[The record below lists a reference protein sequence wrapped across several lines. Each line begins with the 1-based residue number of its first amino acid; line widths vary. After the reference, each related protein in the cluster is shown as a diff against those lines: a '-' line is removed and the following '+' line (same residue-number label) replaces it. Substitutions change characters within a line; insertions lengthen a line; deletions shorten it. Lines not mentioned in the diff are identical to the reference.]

1 MVGWREGSRFANG
14 SEGEELPLWVERIV
28 SLGKPGEMRVE
39 EEGAARDILG
49 LSVLQQV
56 PRLLPRRVIDSRCK
70 CPAKVEG
77 KWERFTGQVTKIV
90 DIPCRRAEDTFA
102 VFLPFYPKPPL
113 KLLLVSIRRESVH
126 QSLASARKDAE

>member
-28 SLGKPGEMRVE
+28 SQGKPGEMRVE

-77 KWERFTGQVTKIV
+77 SGNVSQV
-90 DIPCRRAEDTFA
+90 R
-102 VFLPFYPKPPL
+102 
-113 KLLLVSIRRESVH
+113 
-126 QSLASARKDAE
+126 